1 MKYILTLL
9 LALGCSLVD
18 KKIYSIYSDFFLVS
32 LDWEKL
38 LESSKYNKKLF
49 SSYRTQEVTAVVLHH
64 TGTKSLKEYLIASLL
79 SNFSIHLGIDKSGN
93 VYGFSN
99 PFLVVTYTVPKMD
112 LFSIHIALEGEE
124 EEILSN
130 FTQLKKVAELIEKI
144 SKKASIPKTN
154 QDIASLKGVFTHT
167 QAKKKFGNFID
178 LNECGS
184 ERVLKTIFLLIGGKY
199 FPEEDWQGRYERSW
213 VARKEKNN
221 ISKQKS
227 NFDRGR
233 GITSAPKLEL
243 ESLEQTTNNVTPE
256 SFRLQYKFQKKIQP
270 TCMVLHFTAISSFQ
284 RSLEVLE
291 ARGLSATI
299 MVDKDGKAYQILDY
313 LDDMAQAAT
322 GTNENCIQIEIVG
335 KNTDELLANPIQIEK
350 VKTLVLE
357 LSKKYDI
364 PLTNYKIEGL
374 RGVFSHTQAKKK
386 FGGSV
391 ALVGKDFDPGE
402 SYMKLILESIG
413 GKYYEEKDWFERS
426 SSDWIIL
433 DADFQP

>member
-1 MKYILTLL
+1 MKYIFTLL
-9 LALGCSLVD
+9 LALGCSFID

-38 LESSKYNKKLF
+38 LDDSKNKKLF
-49 SSYRTQEVTAVVLHH
+49 SSYRSQEVSALVLHH
-64 TGTKSLKEYLIASLL
+64 TDTKNLKEYLQASLL

-99 PFLVVTYTVPKMD
+99 PFLVVTHTVPKMD
-112 LFSIHIALEGEE
+112 AVSIHIALEGSE

-130 FTQLKKVAELIEKI
+130 LTQLKKAGEVVDKI
-144 SKKASIPKTN
+144 SQKANIPKSN
-154 QDIASLKGVFTHT
+154 QDIASLRGIFTHS

-184 ERVLKTIFLLIGGKY
+184 ERVLKTIFLLIGGSY
-199 FPEEDWQGRYERSW
+199 YPEEEWQGRYERSW

-221 ISKQKS
+221 LLKQKAS
-227 NFDRGR
+227 FDRGR

-243 ESLEQTTNNVTPE
+243 EVLEQTTNHTTPE
-256 SFRLQYKFQKKIQP
+256 PFRLQYKFQKKIQP
-270 TCMVLHFTAISSFQ
+270 TCIVLHFTAISSFQ

-322 GTNENCIQIEIVG
+322 GTNEDCIQIEIVG

-357 LSKKYDI
+357 LSKKYNI

-402 SYMKLILESIG
+402 PYMKLILESIG

-426 SSDWIIL
+426 SSNWIIL
-433 DADFQP
+433 DTDFQP